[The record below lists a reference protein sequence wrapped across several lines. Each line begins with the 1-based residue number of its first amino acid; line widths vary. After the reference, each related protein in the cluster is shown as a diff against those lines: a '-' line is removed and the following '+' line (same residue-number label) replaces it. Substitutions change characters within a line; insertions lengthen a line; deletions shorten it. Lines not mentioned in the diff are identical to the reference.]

1 MTLIAPMKIPT
12 HTNNPPSAQ
21 ARTAGRIQ
29 AIDSGR
35 GLAVLLMVLVHTLWM
50 YADQS
55 TQTQSWLGTVVHV
68 IGKGSAA
75 FLICMG
81 VSLVMARNQSA
92 SYRALRGLFILAL
105 GFMLNS
111 LKFVLPI
118 AVGVMPEAFIQA
130 YGWQAP
136 LTLTQY
142 QYLLLTGDILQ
153 LAGISLLLLALAH
166 PLLTKKRYIL
176 ALGLMLAVCAK
187 FFAGA
192 QLGIGGIDYL
202 LRLLFSD
209 SWQVYFPVFPWM
221 SFILFGMFMG
231 KFINERGQDAKILA
245 RLPLAAVPL
254 LLIGGALCYAD
265 FTYHFGDFFHLGPGG
280 VFYLLGINLLLL
292 WAIHTLLKQHTAI
305 TRLLNYC
312 SRRVTSLYIIQWTLI
327 CWGMALVGYQT
338 LNSLQTLMAMVAT
351 LAATFTVQRLID
363 LVRSFNG
370 NRQSIAVPQC

>member
-1 MTLIAPMKIPT
+1 MTRPT
-12 HTNNPPSAQ
+12 HTDQSPPAQ
-21 ARTAGRIQ
+21 ALTAGRIQ
-29 AIDSGR
+29 AIDAGR

-50 YADQS
+50 YADHS

-92 SYRALRGLFILAL
+92 SYRALRGLFILTL

-111 LKFVLPI
+111 LKFVLPF
-118 AVGVMPEAFIQA
+118 AAGVMPEAFVQA
-130 YGWQAP
+130 YGWQGP
-136 LTLTQY
+136 LSLAQY

-187 FFAGA
+187 LFAGA
-192 QLGIGGIDYL
+192 QLGIAGIDYL

-231 KFINERGQDAKILA
+231 KLINEYGPGARILA
-245 RLPLAAVPL
+245 RLPLLAVPL
-254 LLIGGALCYAD
+254 LIVGGTLCYAD
-265 FTYHFGDFFHLGPGG
+265 FAYHFGDFFHLGPGG

-292 WAIHTLLKQHTAI
+292 WAIHSLLKKPTSV

-338 LNSLQTLMAMVAT
+338 LNSTQTLLAMVCT
-351 LAATFTVQRLID
+351 LATTFAVQRVID
-363 LVRSFNG
+363 LGRSIHG
-370 NRQSIAVPQC
+370 NRQAAAIAES